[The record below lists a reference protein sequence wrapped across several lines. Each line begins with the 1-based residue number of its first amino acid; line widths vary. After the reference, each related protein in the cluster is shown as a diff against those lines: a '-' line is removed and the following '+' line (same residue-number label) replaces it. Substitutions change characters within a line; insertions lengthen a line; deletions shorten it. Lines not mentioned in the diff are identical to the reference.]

1 MRYDPVP
8 DSSIPLIELMKS
20 VTIYSSLIL
29 LMILMMI
36 NHQPRQVIRL
46 LFGQF
51 KPNHLKLALREIF
64 DNNDDSMGTVDIQE
78 KVKSGLDDMDVVKI
92 TVEAEHDD

>member
-46 LFGQF
+46 LFWTIQAQSF
-51 KPNHLKLALREIF
+51 KTSFKR
-64 DNNDDSMGTVDIQE
+64 DI
-78 KVKSGLDDMDVVKI
+78 
-92 TVEAEHDD
+92 